1 MSFDTDRR
9 VEELAGTSTPANTV
23 RMNNFPYNLYN
34 EWMAQNKT
42 TVYFNHCNTI
52 PL

>member
-9 VEELAGTSTPANTV
+9 VEELAGTSTTV
-23 RMNNFPYNLYN
+23 RMNNFRTICIMNG
-34 EWMAQNKT
+34 WHKNKT

-52 PL
+52 SL